1 VSLPAVTRPNGK
13 LYRPRKLHAVLLNVE
28 DNRDE
33 EVVVLGTHDVLTA
46 TVLAV
51 SEVDSWD
58 FGFEPADPVLSWYR
72 QSIRNGDPFYE
83 YDEIRGAACVVFQIT
98 EKRTW

>member
-13 LYRPRKLHAVLLNVE
+13 LYRPRKIRSEVLYDQDSVE
-28 DNRDE
+28 S

-46 TVLAV
+46 TVLATRDV
-51 SEVDSWD
+51 QSIDA
-58 FGFEPADPVLSWYR
+58 GFEPADPVLSWYR

-83 YDEIRGAACVVFQIT
+83 YDEIRGAACVLFQIT
-98 EKRTW
+98 EKRT